1 MTSRNA
7 ATAAVHPLVLLN
19 ISEHATRTLAQTK
32 HSKQEPGLVCGALL
46 GRQKESRTELFHS
59 FELVF
64 RQPRND
70 GTYELDSTHY
80 LKRMDH
86 MRQIF
91 PEDDLVGWY
100 FVSSSLRVTRLM
112 CTLHQQIMNLNATPL
127 LLVFDAAMAGQG
139 DEEGGSSGL
148 ALPVAVYETQA
159 PAAVPR
165 AALYGDAMDDEDPAI
180 YVEGLDTSNTPA
192 NDQIAWASRLEPLRI
207 AVETGEAERVAIDH
221 VANVSTMVS
230 DETMVG
236 GAAAKTLADASKI
249 AMFLTGQRN
258 ALEMLHKDI
267 RILQAYVSQVIAGTA
282 PYDPD
287 VLQLVKRVLCNR
299 PVVLD
304 DALFNKA
311 MAQEETNY
319 EVAAYLGAITSA
331 VGSVRNVAQRANAAL
346 QAGRNKH
353 MPLVSHGP
361 GGSMFDGFDM
371 MHTMGGF
378 GRSGRSHGF
387 GSLR

>member
-1 MTSRNA
+1 NA

-32 HSKQEPGLVCGALL
+32 HGKQEPGLVCGALL

-127 LLVFDAAMAGQG
+127 LLVFDAAMAGEG

-148 ALPVAVYETQA
+148 ALPVAV
-159 PAAVPR
+159 
-165 AALYGDAMDDEDPAI
+165 
-180 YVEGLDTSNTPA
+180 NTPA

-221 VANVSTMVS
+221 VAN
-230 DETMVG
+230 
-236 GAAAKTLADASKI
+236 TLADASKI

-319 EVAAYLGAITSA
+319 EIAAYLGAITSA
-331 VGSVRNVAQRANAAL
+331 VGSVRNVAQR
-346 QAGRNKH
+346 
-353 MPLVSHGP
+353 
-361 GGSMFDGFDM
+361 
-371 MHTMGGF
+371 
-378 GRSGRSHGF
+378 
-387 GSLR
+387 